1 MRFLVKYK
9 SQGKIYT
16 KVFKTHS
23 QAELERN
30 LKGIIV
36 LEITPKSNL
45 LELQRKIGAKD
56 LLSAFYEF
64 KLGLKARL
72 PLQTLLENLQNHCKN
87 KTLKIRFQKALLAL
101 NSGKNLAQS
110 FKEAGFSDFIC
121 AMLLIGQKA
130 NLLLEVVELV
140 ILRLKN
146 DQKNQKIL
154 TKVMLYPSVV
164 FCVMVCVFLGVT
176 LFVLPQFEVLFS
188 GVDAELPFVS
198 RSLLFMRG
206 LVLDFGLLT
215 SGVFVL
221 LSVIFFWAYKNMESL
236 RWRVDFLL
244 LKIPFLGWVLK
255 DFERVQFLLSFFWLY
270 RSKVPLQE
278 VLEISIKAL
287 HNAYL
292 KHKASGIFSKVSQ
305 GVEIK
310 DALGVM
316 FDGFGVQLLSA
327 THNEAGF
334 LESLEVLLEL
344 YQEELQTHSEALLGA
359 IEPVMILVLGVL
371 VLWLAL
377 GIFLP
382 LWELPLQMQS
392 L

>member
-1 MRFLVKYK
+1 
-9 SQGKIYT
+9 
-16 KVFKTHS
+16 
-23 QAELERN
+23 
-30 LKGIIV
+30 
-36 LEITPKSNL
+36 
-45 LELQRKIGAKD
+45 
-56 LLSAFYEF
+56 
-64 KLGLKARL
+64 
-72 PLQTLLENLQNHCKN
+72 
-87 KTLKIRFQKALLAL
+87 
-101 NSGKNLAQS
+101 
-110 FKEAGFSDFIC
+110 
-121 AMLLIGQKA
+121 
-130 NLLLEVVELV
+130 
-140 ILRLKN
+140 
-146 DQKNQKIL
+146 
-154 TKVMLYPSVV
+154 
-164 FCVMVCVFLGVT
+164 
-176 LFVLPQFEVLFS
+176 
-188 GVDAELPFVS
+188 
-198 RSLLFMRG
+198 
-206 LVLDFGLLT
+206 
-215 SGVFVL
+215 
-221 LSVIFFWAYKNMESL
+221 MESL

>member
-9 SQGKIYT
+9 LQGKIYT
-16 KVFKTHS
+16 KAFKARS

-30 LKGIIV
+30 LKGVRV
-36 LEITPKSNL
+36 LEILPKSSL
-45 LELQRKIGAKD
+45 LELQRNISTKD
-56 LLSAFYEF
+56 YLSAFYEF

-72 PLQTLLENLQNHCKN
+72 PLQILLENLQNHCKN
-87 KTLKIRFQKALLAL
+87 KMLGLRFKKALFAL

-121 AMLLIGQKA
+121 AMLLVGQKT
-130 NLLLEVVELV
+130 NLLLEAVELV

-146 DQKNQKIL
+146 TQKNQKIL
-154 TKVMLYPSVV
+154 TKVMFYPSVV
-164 FCVMVCVFLGVT
+164 FCVMVCVFLGIT
-176 LFVLPQFEVLFS
+176 LFVLPQFEVLFG
-188 GVDAELPFVS
+188 GVDTELPFVS

-206 LVLDFGLLT
+206 VVLDFGLFSL
-215 SGVFVL
+215 G
-221 LSVIFFWAYKNMESL
+221 IFALFCAIFLWVYKNMESL
-236 RWRVDFLL
+236 RYRIDFLL
-244 LKIPFLGWVLK
+244 LKIPFLGSVLK

-287 HNAYL
+287 HNAYF
-292 KHKASGIFSKVSQ
+292 KHKASGIFSRISQ
-305 GVEIK
+305 GVELK

-316 FDGFGVQLLSA
+316 FDGFGVQLLSG

-344 YQEELQTHSEALLGA
+344 CQEERQTHSEVLLGA
-359 IEPVMILVLGVL
+359 IEPLMILVLGVL

-382 LWELPLQMQS
+382 LWELPLQMQGV
-392 L
+392 

>member
-16 KVFKTHS
+16 KVFKAHS

-87 KTLKIRFQKALLAL
+87 KTLKTRFQKALLAL

-176 LFVLPQFEVLFS
+176 LFVLPQFEALFS

-206 LVLDFGLLT
+206 VVLDFGLLT

-221 LSVIFFWAYKNMESL
+221 LSAIFFWAYKNMESL

-244 LKIPFLGWVLK
+244 LKIPFLGRVLK

-316 FDGFGVQLLSA
+316 FDGFGMQLLSA

-344 YQEELQTHSEALLGA
+344 NQEELQTHSETLLGT